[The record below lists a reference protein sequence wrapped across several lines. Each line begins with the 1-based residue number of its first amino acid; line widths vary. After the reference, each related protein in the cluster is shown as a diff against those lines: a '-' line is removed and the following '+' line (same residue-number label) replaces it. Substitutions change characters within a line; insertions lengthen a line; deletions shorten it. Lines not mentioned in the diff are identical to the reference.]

1 MFATEDF
8 GQHGKMLGGKK
19 VINLCN

>member
-19 VINLCN
+19 VIDLCN